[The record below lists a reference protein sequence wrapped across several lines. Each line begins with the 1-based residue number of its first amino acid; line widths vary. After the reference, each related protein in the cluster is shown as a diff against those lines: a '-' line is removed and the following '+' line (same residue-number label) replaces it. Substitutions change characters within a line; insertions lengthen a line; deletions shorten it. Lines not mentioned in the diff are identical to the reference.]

1 MLNFATTKKF
11 GNINNASNNNIIL
24 YLGGTTDTS
33 SGGNSMHYKD
43 NSGILYNISGNTT
56 FKMNPLIW
64 LSYDSSVAPWNKTS
78 MNPIPGLLPDDSKEG
93 DMCIIPC
100 YTFNDSDDYKLRLPN
115 AINYRIYMKIISG
128 EDNQWGMISD
138 LSVGELITVKTDDED
153 IIDTSSKI

>member
-33 SGGNSMHYKD
+33 SGGNSMYYKD

-56 FKMNPLIW
+56 FKTNPLIW
-64 LSYDSSVAPWNKTS
+64 LSYDSSIAPWNKTS
-78 MNPIPGLLPDDSKEG
+78 KNPIPALLPVNSKEG
-93 DMCIIPC
+93 DTCIIPC
-100 YTFNDSDDYKLRLPN
+100 YTFADPHTYALEEPD

-138 LSVGELITVKTDDED
+138 LSVGELITVKIDDEIED
-153 IIDTSSKI
+153 ISSRT

>member
-1 MLNFATTKKF
+1 MLNFATTKKI

-56 FKMNPLIW
+56 FMTEPLIW
-64 LSYDSSVAPWNKTS
+64 QSYNNPTAPWDQPLPK
-78 MNPIPGLLPDDSKEG
+78 NPISNILPIESKQG
-93 DMCIIPC
+93 DTCIIPC
-100 YTFNDSDDYKLRLPN
+100 YTFADSHEVEPS

-138 LSVGELITVKTDDED
+138 LSVGELITANGDEN
-153 IIDTSSKI
+153 IIDISSRT